1 MEGYFVLELMGGVLV
16 MATFTVSVAQS
27 CTRFP
32 EARSM
37 AHME

>member
-1 MEGYFVLELMGGVLV
+1 V